1 MCERDSGILSFYLVL
16 PFRTG
21 SSRASLSDPSILS
34 RSVTVTVVVSSRFTG
49 ALTHARPLARAPSL
63 QIVVSEVRPRGLAS
77 KWWQFAAGDKGDKG
91 DTVVAQAWYQLP
103 PTSHVPL
110 PPAAPPTTP

>member
-1 MCERDSGILSFYLVL
+1 M
-16 PFRTG
+16 
-21 SSRASLSDPSILS
+21 
-34 RSVTVTVVVSSRFTG
+34 
-49 ALTHARPLARAPSL
+49 

-103 PTSHVPL
+103 LFPSLLATLYHHPL
-110 PPAAPPTTP
+110 RC